1 MVASKAED
9 NLDINQIL
17 LLREMQYLERQD
29 IFLDIR
35 IATDGVRLPEGYL
48 HREQPVAASET
59 SRCDYTLNDVT
70 VYVNGKYYAISNS
83 YGIGFDF
90 LLIGME
96 ITFEYE
102 GFDFAVSLIE
112 PPEKED
118 QDNNPTE
125 RNPDL
130 LNDNTLIIQGLPM
143 EGAKIFAY
151 TDDLDILI
159 K

>member
-1 MVASKAED
+1 
-9 NLDINQIL
+9 
-17 LLREMQYLERQD
+17 MQYLERQD